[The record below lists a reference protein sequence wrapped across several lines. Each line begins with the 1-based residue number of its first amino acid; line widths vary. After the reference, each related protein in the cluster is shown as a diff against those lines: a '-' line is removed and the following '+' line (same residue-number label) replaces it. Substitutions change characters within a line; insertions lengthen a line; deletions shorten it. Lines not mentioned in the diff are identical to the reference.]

1 MELLLDVIPFVAQ
14 EDCFVMHGGTAINL
28 FVRNMPRLSVDFDL
42 TYSKVQDRETSLFEI
57 NLALK
62 RLKSRI
68 ERTLGLAVQHLEDK
82 HKLIVASFNAQIKI
96 EVNPVGRGLIAPPQK
111 LSLCHKAQTE
121 FNRFVEVNVVATGQ
135 LYGGKICA
143 ALDRQHPRDLF
154 DVKYLLKND
163 GFTNEVKH
171 GFLYCLL
178 STSAPINEV
187 LLPNLLDQ
195 RKTLENQFEGMST
208 ENFSYTDFLKTRDS
222 LLKIINDQLTLE
234 DRKFLFDV
242 KNLTPNWNIY
252 QFGDFPSI
260 KWKLQ
265 NLKKLKSE
273 NNKKYEKQLNLLKI
287 KLGL

>member
-1 MELLLDVIPFVAQ
+1 MPFVAQ

-28 FVRNMPRLSVDFDL
+28 FMRNMPRLSVDIDL
-42 TYSKVQDRETSLFEI
+42 TYSKVQDRVTSLFEI
-57 NLALK
+57 NFALN

-68 ERTLGLAVQHLEDK
+68 ERTLGFAVQHLEDK
-82 HKLIVASFNAQIKI
+82 YKLIVSSLKAQIKI
-96 EVNPVGRGLIAPPQK
+96 EVNPVGRGLIAPSQK
-111 LSLCHKAQTE
+111 LTLCNKAQTE

-154 DVKYLLKND
+154 DVKYLLDNH

-195 RKTLENQFEGMST
+195 RKTLEKQFEGMST
-208 ENFSYTDFLKTRDS
+208 ETFSYSDFLNTRDS

-273 NNKKYEKQLNLLKI
+273 NTKKYEQQLNLLKI